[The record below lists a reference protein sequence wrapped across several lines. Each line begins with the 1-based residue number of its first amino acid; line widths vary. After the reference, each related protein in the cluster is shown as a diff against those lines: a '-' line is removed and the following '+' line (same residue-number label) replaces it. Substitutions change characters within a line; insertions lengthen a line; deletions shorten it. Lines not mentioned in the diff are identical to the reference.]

1 MRAYFRIVGY
11 GKAYWGLGMLSF
23 LFLLIY
29 TFFSAISLVSVIP
42 FLEILFAQDAISAP
56 TTPLEWTQTASLKSH
71 GYYALSQLI
80 VQQGPKTALMYFI
93 GFLAFAIFIKNMAR
107 YLSTYTIAP
116 FEQGIMMQLRNRLF
130 QHITRLDLAF
140 FTRNKKGTLIS
151 TLVSDVQVVQE
162 AVIGTLQALIRE
174 PITAVV
180 FLLTL
185 LFISW
190 QLTLF
195 TLIILPLT
203 GLIISRISG
212 PLKRKTREGQKV
224 LGELVSQMD
233 EYIGAMRIIKG
244 FQKESY
250 IQASYEKQ
258 NAHYTQ
264 TQVHV
269 RRQSELASPLTEV
282 ISILVVCGI
291 IYYAGSLI
299 LDSGSVLKRSEF
311 IGFIAVFSQVLSP
324 IKVFANA
331 ITKVKRGQAAFERIE
346 GLLNLQPS
354 IRESTHPQPFGTF
367 EHMLRYEGVY
377 FRYTDKDV
385 LSNLSFSL
393 KKGQTVA
400 LVGPSGGGKST
411 LADLLPR
418 FYDPYKG
425 KITLDGIPIDQLP
438 LHDLRRQIGMVT
450 QENILFHTSVLE
462 NIAFGEANPDLERA
476 KAAAK
481 AAHADV
487 FIEALPEGY
496 HTQIGEKGTMLSGG
510 QRQRISIARAIY
522 RNPPILILDEATSN
536 LDSESEKIVQEAL
549 QGLMTDRTALV
560 IAHRLSTIVQADQI
574 LVIEYGT
581 IVEYGRHEELL
592 ARAGRYAELFHTQ
605 MANQG
610 KTEL

>member
-42 FLEILFAQDAISAP
+42 FLEILFAQDAIPAP
-56 TTPLEWTQTASLKSH
+56 TTPLEWTETASLKLH

-80 VQQGPKTALMYFI
+80 VQQGPKTALIYFI
-93 GFLAFAIFIKNMAR
+93 GFLAFAIFIKNTAR

-116 FEQGIMMQLRNRLF
+116 FEQGIMMQLRNHLF

-174 PITAVV
+174 PITAIV

-203 GLIISRISG
+203 GVIISRISG
-212 PLKRKTREGQKV
+212 PLKRKTKEGQKV

-244 FQKESY
+244 FQKEPH
-250 IQASYEKQ
+250 IQASYEDQ

-299 LDSGSVLKRSEF
+299 LDADSVLKRSEF

-331 ITKVKRGQAAFERIE
+331 LTKVKRGQAAFERIE
-346 GLLNLQPS
+346 GLLNLEPS
-354 IRESTHPQPFGTF
+354 VRESNHSQPFGTF
-367 EHMLRYEGVY
+367 QHMLRYESIY

-385 LSNLSFSL
+385 LRNLSFSL
-393 KKGQTVA
+393 EKGQTVA

-411 LADLLPR
+411 LVDLLPR

-425 KITLDGIPIDQLP
+425 KITLDGIPIDQLS
-438 LHDLRRQIGMVT
+438 LYDLRRQIGMVT

-462 NIAFGEANPDLERA
+462 NIAFGEKNPDLERA
-476 KAAAK
+476 RAAAR

-510 QRQRISIARAIY
+510 QQQRISIARAIY

-549 QGLMTDRTALV
+549 QELMEDRTALV

-574 LVIEYGT
+574 LVIEDGT
-581 IVEYGRHEELL
+581 IVEYGKHEELL
-592 ARAGRYAELFHTQ
+592 AEGGRYAELFHTQ